1 MIAKGI
7 TGKINRLIN
16 SATVPK
22 KAERYPLS
30 TTDKLVADT
39 NDCRIGWIMIV
50 APIIP
55 RPPRI
60 TRIKKIE
67 NRLKFIFYA
76 NIYSIHSSRTLNL
89 LRKFRRAA
97 ELKVLEQVNSVNPFP
112 WSYTL

>member
-76 NIYSIHSSRTLNL
+76 NIYSIHSSRTL
-89 LRKFRRAA
+89 
-97 ELKVLEQVNSVNPFP
+97 EQVNSVNPFP
-112 WSYTL
+112 WSPLVGDHLVYIIK